1 MSHRAV
7 AALQGILRPHVGLSK
22 SRLETLCLIMVGMLN
37 ARTVN
42 LTHLASQGPSGTLI
56 ASTYRRLQRFFQHVR
71 LDPDWAVPLL
81 AAMIGSDRWTL
92 ALDRTNWKIGR
103 SEVNFLMLAAVTRR
117 LRVPLFWV
125 PLPHGGNSAT
135 ADRIGLIRRYLAHLP
150 SSSIRILLADR
161 EFIGADWL
169 KFLSDNNI
177 PFAIRIRE
185 NLVSPEANL
194 RFDVTDEA
202 GHELT
207 LYARLRLARRT
218 RTFTARLGTRD
229 EADRSG
235 APLFTF
241 AAKRLKG
248 EWLIVVSNQPARTAL
263 DAYRKRWAIECLFG
277 DAKTRGLNLE
287 DTRLTCPRKL
297 DLLMAIVALVLA
309 WAGRAASTLLG
320 NRAPARKAHGYL
332 ARSWFRTGFD
342 HLRHLLSADQTAN
355 AVDPWQ
361 RLPKR
366 LKIRGVV

>member
-7 AALQGILRPHVGLSK
+7 AALQGILHPHVGLSK

-42 LTHLASQGPSGTLI
+42 LTHLASQRPSRTLI
-56 ASTYRRLQRFFQHVR
+56 ASTYRRLQRFFQYVR

-81 AAMIGSDRWTL
+81 AAMIGTDRWTL
-92 ALDRTNWKIGR
+92 VLDRTNWKIGR
-103 SEVNFLMLAAVTRR
+103 SEVNLLVLAAVTRR
-117 LRVPLFWV
+117 LRVPLIWV

-135 ADRIGLIRRYLAHLP
+135 ADRTALIRRYLAHFAA
-150 SSSIRILLADR
+150 SSVRILLADR

-177 PFAIRIRE
+177 PFSIRIRE
-185 NLVSPEANL
+185 NL
-194 RFDVTDEA
+194 RVTDEA

-207 LYARLRLARRT
+207 LYARLRRSRA
-218 RTFTARLGTRD
+218 RTFTARMGTRE

-235 APLFTF
+235 APLLTF
-241 AAKRLKG
+241 AAKRLNG
-248 EWLIVVSNQPARTAL
+248 AWLIVVSNQPARTAL

-332 ARSWFRTGFD
+332 SRSWFRTGFD
-342 HLRHLLSADQTAN
+342 HLRQLLSAGQATDAL
-355 AVDPWQ
+355 DPWR
-361 RLPKR
+361 RLPKP
-366 LKIRGVV
+366 LKIQRVV

>member
-7 AALQGILRPHVGLSK
+7 AALQGILRPHVGLGK
-22 SRLETLCLIMVGMLN
+22 SRLETLCLIMIGMLN

-42 LTHLASQGPSGTLI
+42 LTHLASQRPSRTLI

-71 LDPDWAVPLL
+71 LAPDWSVPLL
-81 AAMIGSDRWTL
+81 AAMIGSDRWIL
-92 ALDRTNWKIGR
+92 VLDRTNWKIGR
-103 SEVNFLMLAAVTRR
+103 SEVNFLVLAAVTRR
-117 LRVPLFWV
+117 LRVPLIWV

-135 ADRIGLIRRYLAHLP
+135 ADRMALIRRYLAHFAA
-150 SSSIRILLADR
+150 SSIRILLADR

-169 KFLSDNNI
+169 KFLNDNNI

-185 NLVSPEANL
+185 NL
-194 RFDVTDEA
+194 RVTDEA

-218 RTFTARLGTRD
+218 RTFRARLGTRD

-297 DLLMAIVALVLA
+297 DLLMAIVALVLV

-332 ARSWFRTGFD
+332 SRSWFRTGFD
-342 HLRHLLSADQTAN
+342 HLRHLLSAGQTAD
-355 AVDPWQ
+355 AVNPWR
-361 RLPKR
+361 RLSKQ

>member
-22 SRLETLCLIMVGMLN
+22 SRLQTLCLIMIGMLN

-42 LTHLASQGPSGTLI
+42 LTHLASQRPSRTLI

-81 AAMIGSDRWTL
+81 AAMLGTDRFIL
-92 ALDRTNWKIGR
+92 VLDRTNWKIGR
-103 SEVNFLMLAAVTRR
+103 REVNLLVLAAVTRR
-117 LRVPLFWV
+117 LRVPLVWV

-135 ADRIGLIRRYLAHLP
+135 ADRMALIRRYLAHFAV
-150 SSSIRILLADR
+150 SSIRILLADR

-185 NLVSPEANL
+185 NL
-194 RFDVTDEA
+194 RVTDEA

-207 LYARLRLARRT
+207 LYARLRRARRT
-218 RTFTARLGTRD
+218 RTFQARLGTRD

-235 APLFTF
+235 APLLTF

-248 EWLIVVSNQPARTAL
+248 EWLIVVTNQRARTAL
-263 DAYRKRWAIECLFG
+263 DAYKRRWAIECLFG

-297 DLLMAIVALVLA
+297 ELMMAIVALVLV

-332 ARSWFRTGFD
+332 SRSWFRTGFD
-342 HLRHLLSADQTAN
+342 HLRQRLSSGQIAD
-355 AVDPWQ
+355 AVDPWR

-366 LKIRGVV
+366 LKIRRVV

>member
-7 AALQGILRPHVGLSK
+7 AALQGILRAHVGLGK
-22 SRLETLCLIMVGMLN
+22 SRLETLCLIMLGMLN

-42 LTHLASQGPSGTLI
+42 LTHLASQRPSRTLI
-56 ASTYRRLQRFFQHVR
+56 ASTYRRLQRFFQYVR

-81 AAMIGSDRWTL
+81 AAMIGTDRWTL
-92 ALDRTNWKIGR
+92 VLDRTNWKIGR
-103 SEVNFLMLAAVTRR
+103 SEVNFLVLAAVTRR
-117 LRVPLFWV
+117 LRVPLIWV

-135 ADRIGLIRRYLAHLP
+135 ADRMALIRRYLAHFAAA
-150 SSSIRILLADR
+150 SIRILLADR

-177 PFAIRIRE
+177 PFSIRIRE
-185 NLVSPEANL
+185 NL
-194 RFDVTDEA
+194 RVTDEA

-207 LYARLRLARRT
+207 LYARLRRSRS
-218 RTFTARLGTRD
+218 RSFTARLGTRD

-235 APLFTF
+235 APLLTF

-248 EWLIVVSNQPARTAL
+248 EWLIVVTNRPARTAL

-342 HLRHLLSADQTAN
+342 HLRQLLSAGQATDAL
-355 AVDPWQ
+355 DPWR
-361 RLPKR
+361 RLPKP
-366 LKIRGVV
+366 LKIQRVV